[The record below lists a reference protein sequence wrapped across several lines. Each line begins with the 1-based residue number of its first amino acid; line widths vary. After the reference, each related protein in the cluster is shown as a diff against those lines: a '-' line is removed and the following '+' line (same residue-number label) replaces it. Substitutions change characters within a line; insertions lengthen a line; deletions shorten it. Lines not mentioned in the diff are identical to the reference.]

1 MSRPLSFPLRGPFP
15 ATIPLTM
22 ATSAATP
29 PEPTRDEC
37 SYASVSHFLQMGTAF
52 IGPLVIFAIK
62 RESRFVKFHALQAV
76 LLQIIFFVA
85 MMISMVLWMGVMFGT
100 VLAHQQQGTQANQ
113 APPLVPSLS
122 SRSSGLLGWAAGSRC
137 WSSPS
142 FTASRPTAASGRITH
157 SWETWPVACCT
168 CDVRAGR
175 AATSPAP
182 PQSRAAAPG
191 RAASPTPG
199 SPPAPSVPWP
209 HTRWRAPAPLRSH
222 RSVPGC
228 RAPGGA

>member
-1 MSRPLSFPLRGPFP
+1 
-15 ATIPLTM
+15 M

-113 APPLVPSLS
+113 APPLVPFIIFPFIWLAWMGGWVTMLVLAIVYGIKAN
-122 SRSSGLLGWAAGSRC
+122 RGEWANYPLLGNLAR
-137 WSSPS
+137 
-142 FTASRPTAASGRITH
+142 RLLH
-157 SWETWPVACCT
+157 M
-168 CDVRAGR
+168 
-175 AATSPAP
+175 
-182 PQSRAAAPG
+182 
-191 RAASPTPG
+191 
-199 SPPAPSVPWP
+199 
-209 HTRWRAPAPLRSH
+209 
-222 RSVPGC
+222 
-228 RAPGGA
+228 